1 MTERE
6 KLILHL
12 QNLAKSK
19 TKSAT
24 LDVLFLLGVLN
35 ALPKEHPKPTV
46 PRLDKI
52 GIDVDGGGFSDA
64 AD

>member
-6 KLILHL
+6 NLILHL

-24 LDVLFLLGVLN
+24 FDVLFLLGVLN
-35 ALPKEHPKPTV
+35 ALPKEQPKPTV
-46 PRLDKI
+46 PRFDKI
-52 GIDVDGGGFSDA
+52 GLDVDGGSFSDA
-64 AD
+64 D

>member
-35 ALPKEHPKPTV
+35 ALPKEQPKPIV
-46 PRLDKI
+46 PRFDKI
-52 GIDVDGGGFSDA
+52 GLDVDGGSVSDA
-64 AD
+64 D

>member
-1 MTERE
+1 MTDRE

-24 LDVLFLLGVLN
+24 LDVMFLLNILN
-35 ALPKEHPKPTV
+35 ALPKEQVKEQVT
-46 PRLDKI
+46 RIDKI
-52 GIDVDGGGFSDA
+52 SLELDGGDFGDN
-64 AD
+64 

>member
-1 MTERE
+1 MTDRE

-24 LDVLFLLGVLN
+24 LDVIFLLNILN
-35 ALPKEHPKPTV
+35 ALPKEQSKPDT
-46 PRLDKI
+46 PRFDKI

-64 AD
+64 TD

>member
-24 LDVLFLLGVLN
+24 LDVLFLLGILN
-35 ALPKEHPKPTV
+35 ALPKEQLKPTA
-46 PRLDKI
+46 PRFDKI

-64 AD
+64 TD